1 MGSVSINELQNVTGH
16 DDDGDNNDEHVTHDQ
31 TIDILEQEPVPEQ
44 QISTNAEGDKHVTH
58 DQAIDI
64 LEWEPV
70 PEQQI
75 STNAEGGLDVV
86 NDNMEHANV
95 DQEMNVSCSEN
106 TETHRR
112 KANVGKVKRKIFNN

>member
-16 DDDGDNNDEHVTHDQ
+16 DDDGDNNDEHV
-31 TIDILEQEPVPEQ
+31 ID
-44 QISTNAEGDKHVTH
+44 
-58 DQAIDI
+58 DQATDI

-75 STNAEGGLDVV
+75 STNAEGGIDVV

-112 KANVGKVKRKIFNN
+112 RANVGKVKRKIFNN